1 MVEQITKG
9 IKISVQTKY
18 DGTTYRNYRLY
29 YNFGYYVTIE
39 NNSPETVQLTDR
51 FWRIFD
57 SLNDSEYVQGKGVV
71 GQTPILEPND
81 TYTYRSFCLLTS
93 QKGAMNG
100 YFTMRNTQT
109 LERFKVQ
116 IPTFQLSTPAAL
128 N

>member
-100 YFTMRNTQT
+100 SFTMRNTQT